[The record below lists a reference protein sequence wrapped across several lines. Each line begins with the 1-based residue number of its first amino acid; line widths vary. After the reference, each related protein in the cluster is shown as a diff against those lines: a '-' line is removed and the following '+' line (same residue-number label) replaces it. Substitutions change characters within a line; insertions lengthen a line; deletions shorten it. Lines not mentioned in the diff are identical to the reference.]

1 MSLCA
6 CRVHDGKL
14 TPRSYT
20 SAPAPKPT
28 PTEETP
34 EHVPVP
40 TGTPAVPTTYGSHN
54 ETKVAPTYAPS
65 SAPAAPSSSDVYT
78 GAASRA
84 TVAGSALVGLL
95 GAFAF
100 LL

>member
-6 CRVHDGKL
+6 CRVHGGKL
-14 TPRSYT
+14 TLRSYT
-20 SAPAPKPT
+20 SAPAPTPT
-28 PTEETP
+28 PTEEAP

-40 TGTPAVPTTYGSHN
+40 TGTPAVPTYSSHN
-54 ETKVAPTYAPS
+54 ETNVAPTYAAS